1 MSIESGLDSSPPYL
15 LHLSVDARGWS
26 WYFLY
31 HNELTEVAALV
42 LLASE
47 QQTCFGGFNIAH
59 VYVRGF
65 NKDNVTAALICGTS
79 RCTM

>member
-26 WYFLY
+26 WYLLY

-59 VYVRGF
+59 IY
-65 NKDNVTAALICGTS
+65 KDNVTAALICGTS
-79 RCTM
+79 RCKN